1 MSVRSFGVRVLGL
14 AALLAVAAP
23 AAGFWSPR
31 LYTIRGYL
39 DCAPSGATVVD
50 RVELTDDGVSK
61 RRLLVTAYR
70 SSGDDPVRYLSQQPL
85 APYSVWGKGGDVAR
99 LLAAPKGAEVNGT
112 FVLYTQANPALAI
125 ANLDV
130 VTTETVADTQAGA
143 ASECRS

>member
-1 MSVRSFGVRVLGL
+1 M
-14 AALLAVAAP
+14 
-23 AAGFWSPR
+23 
-31 LYTIRGYL
+31 
-39 DCAPSGATVVD
+39 VD